1 MKNFLKILIL
11 PVAVIAIL
19 GFAPRV
25 FAVAPL
31 EVTFDPDPLFEEENF
46 LPLDET
52 SGTATVT
59 NNSGVEQNILTEAI
73 NILDDDNFS
82 NLLRLKI
89 EGGTPFDDSLVD
101 FFAGG
106 EVSLGIISNGESKT
120 FTYTVSFINS
130 NDNTYQGKT
139 LGFDVC
145 VGFEGGATHCGDT
158 VAGGENDTDGG
169 GGTGNPPSGGTIPGT
184 GGGGGGSGQ
193 FVQLVVFGES
203 VLNTTASTATIGWD
217 TNLLA
222 TSQVIYGPVPPG
234 GYILNTSILPNLG
247 YPLGTAENP
256 IKVLDHSVTLTGL
269 VSGQTYVYRVV
280 SRASPPTVSVEH
292 TFTMP
297 TTSTSN
303 TEISRVALDT
313 DTGTSEVAQ
322 EPFLLNTESTSTE
335 ETVVETGVDNS
346 NLLAFALGGLNFDL
360 PGLICV
366 GVALL
371 IFLVFL
377 GLVWLIYQPARL
389 NDFSRSGG
397 NKKDKPLSRE
407 VAWFVAFGLIV
418 SVILWFIPYTCPI
431 IPLWVI
437 IAIYVIWKLVSKRRS
452 TSLN

>member
-11 PVAVIAIL
+11 PVAVVTMF
-19 GFAPRV
+19 GFAGTTL
-25 FAVAPL
+25 AVTSL
-31 EVTFDPDPLFEEENF
+31 DVQFVPDPLFDEANF

-52 SGTATVT
+52 SGVVTVT
-59 NNSGVEQNILTEAI
+59 NNSGTEQTILTEAI
-73 NILDDDNFS
+73 NIFDDNNFGS
-82 NLLRLKI
+82 LLNLEI
-89 EGGTPFDDSLVD
+89 DGGTPFDDSLTD
-101 FFAGG
+101 FFTSG
-106 EVSLGIISNGESKT
+106 EVSLGTISIGESKI

-139 LGFDVC
+139 LSFDVC
-145 VGFEGGATHCGDT
+145 VGFEGGETHCGDT
-158 VAGGENDTDGG
+158 VVGGENDTDGD
-169 GGTGNPPSGGTIPGT
+169 GGTGNPPPGGTIPGS

-203 VLNTTASTATIGWD
+203 VSNTTASTATIEWD

-222 TSQVIYGPVPPG
+222 TSQVIYGLAPG
-234 GYILNTSILPNLG
+234 PYVLDIVEPFIGFFG
-247 YPLGTAENP
+247 YPLGTPENGT
-256 IKVLDHSVTLTGL
+256 KVLHHSVTLTGL
-269 VSGQTYVYRVV
+269 IAGQTYVYRVV

-297 TTSTSN
+297 TTGTIGN
-303 TEISRVALDT
+303 LGIAQANEIPVEQGL
-313 DTGTSEVAQ
+313 EQ

-335 ETVVETGVDNS
+335 EAVVEETGEDNS

-377 GLVWLIYQPARL
+377 GLIWLIYQ
-389 NDFSRSGG
+389 

-407 VAWFVAFGLIV
+407 VAWLVAFGLIV
-418 SVILWFIPYTCPI
+418 SAILWFIPYTCPI
-431 IPLWVI
+431 IPLWVV
-437 IAIYVIWKLVSKRRS
+437 IAIYVIWKLITRRAERVGV
-452 TSLN
+452 

>member
-11 PVAVIAIL
+11 PVAVVTMF
-19 GFAPRV
+19 GFAGTTL
-25 FAVAPL
+25 AVTSL
-31 EVTFDPDPLFEEENF
+31 DVQFVPDPLFDEANF

-52 SGTATVT
+52 SGVVTVT
-59 NNSGVEQNILTEAI
+59 NNSGTEQTILTEAI
-73 NILDDDNFS
+73 NIFDDNNFGS
-82 NLLRLKI
+82 LLNLEI
-89 EGGTPFDDSLVD
+89 DGGTPFDDSLTD
-101 FFAGG
+101 FFTSG
-106 EVSLGIISNGESKT
+106 EVSLGTISIGESKI

-139 LGFDVC
+139 LSFDVC
-145 VGFEGGATHCGDT
+145 VGFEGGETHCGDT
-158 VAGGENDTDGG
+158 VVGGENDTDGG
-169 GGTGNPPSGGTIPGT
+169 GGTGNPPPGGTILGS

-203 VLNTTASTATIGWD
+203 VSNTTASTATIEWD

-222 TSQVIYGPVPPG
+222 TSQIIYGP
-234 GYILNTSILPNLG
+234 ILHPDYPFVLNIFNLPNLG
-247 YPLGTAENP
+247 YPFGTVENP
-256 IKVLDHSVTLTGL
+256 LKIAHHSVTLTGL
-269 VSGQTYVYRVV
+269 VGGETYVYRVV

-297 TTSTSN
+297 TAGTIGSFGIAQAN
-303 TEISRVALDT
+303 EIPV
-313 DTGTSEVAQ
+313 EQ

-335 ETVVETGVDNS
+335 EAVVEETGEDNS

-377 GLVWLIYQPARL
+377 GLIWLIYQ
-389 NDFSRSGG
+389 

-407 VAWFVAFGLIV
+407 VAWLVAFGLIV
-418 SVILWFIPYTCPI
+418 SAILWFIPYTCPI
-431 IPLWVI
+431 IPLWVV
-437 IAIYVIWKLVSKRRS
+437 IAIYVIWKLITRRAERVGV
-452 TSLN
+452 